1 MLDHKSFLI
10 GMEDLKSMRKVKAE
24 LEASLKELNGEIQV
38 AVYEMIDYM
47 DSTDQLSVKVKG
59 IGTCSRTA
67 TKFYG
72 IDRDEPMAAES
83 FETWVRE
90 KGDWDLVTAIHS
102 SKLQGYYK
110 ERLELNEELPP
121 GVKTTIKNN
130 IVIRG
135 N

>member
-1 MLDHKSFLI
+1 MLDHKDFLI
-10 GMEDLKSMRKVKAE
+10 TLEDLKALRQKKAQLEKEVKE
-24 LEASLKELNGEIQV
+24 VNGEIAKMV
-38 AVYEMIDYM
+38 FDCVDYM
-47 DSTDQLSVKVKG
+47 DNTDQEAVKVKG

-72 IDRDEPMAAES
+72 IDKEEPMAAES
-83 FETWVRE
+83 FEQWVRD

-110 ERLELNEELPP
+110 EKLELNEELPP

-135 N
+135 